1 MEDTNIQPQVAEN
14 QPKISLMSSKEF
26 VTRARKFYKENFK
39 KLWPLYILGGLG
51 GISFSGSNSS
61 SSSSTSN
68 VLSPYLNIF
77 SNIPTWV
84 WVLAGIL
91 ITAISIFLF
100 ISKIALLKGIS
111 DTNKGQFVGVRDSYK
126 KSFAIFWSFIL
137 IGIISSWS
145 IMGAMVLLII
155 PGIILS
161 VYLSFSIFELV
172 DKQKKGFQALLG
184 SWALVKGC

>member
-1 MEDTNIQPQVAEN
+1 M
-14 QPKISLMSSKEF
+14 
-26 VTRARKFYKENFK
+26 
-39 KLWPLYILGGLG
+39 
-51 GISFSGSNSS
+51 
-61 SSSSTSN
+61 
-68 VLSPYLNIF
+68 NIF